1 MFLKREF
8 TFDAAHRLEHYH
20 GKCEALH
27 GHTYRFAVLL
37 RGAPDAE
44 GMVMD
49 FVVLKGLVGERILAR
64 LDHSY
69 LNDIL
74 PQPTAERIAAWI
86 WRELE
91 APLRLVGAT
100 LFEIQVWETAT
111 CSVILHAEDVP
122 EAQG

>member
-1 MFLKREF
+1 
-8 TFDAAHRLEHYH
+8 
-20 GKCEALH
+20 
-27 GHTYRFAVLL
+27 
-37 RGAPDAE
+37 
-44 GMVMD
+44 MD
-49 FVVLKGLVGERILAR
+49 FVVLKDLVAERILAR

-91 APLRLVGAT
+91 APLHFVGAT